1 MCVYIYIFIH
11 TYNIC
16 VYPRAHWQTLIFNKK
31 VGQGIQTQKRKAQ
44 PSVLNF
50 CRLHHLDL
58 LFVMGGLITGA
69 DTTEL
74 NPF

>member
-31 VGQGIQTQKRKAQ
+31 VGQGIQTRT
-44 PSVLNF
+44 
-50 CRLHHLDL
+50 CRLSPPFLISAGYNTLIYFL
-58 LFVMGGLITGA
+58 LWEG
-69 DTTEL
+69 
-74 NPF
+74 